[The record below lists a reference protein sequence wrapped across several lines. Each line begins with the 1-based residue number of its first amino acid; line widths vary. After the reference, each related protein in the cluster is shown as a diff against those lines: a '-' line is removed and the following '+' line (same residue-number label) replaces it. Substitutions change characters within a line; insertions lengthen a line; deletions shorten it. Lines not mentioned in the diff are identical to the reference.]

1 MAHLESKS
9 GLSEAETYPL
19 PCEVTVLG
27 RHPYCEIVLDQGAVS
42 REHARILHEGDSFY
56 LEDLHSRNGTFL
68 NGRPIDQKEPIH
80 DGDEIRICDLVFSF
94 RNEEEQARD
103 RASSL
108 PHSST
113 QAVLVNDDSVDSTLN
128 ITSRID
134 VGTQGLGYSSNPSM
148 KLQALVDI
156 GRNLGDVLD
165 MDKVIPILL
174 KNLLAIFRQADCA
187 SIVLNDPRTGR
198 LELKGFKHRNPRSK
212 QQFRISLTVLEAVV
226 SSKSAIL
233 SDDVANDSRFDVSDS
248 IVNFQLRSVMS
259 VPLLGAEQEVLGVIQ
274 VDSRKGGSRFSHN
287 DLDVLVSV
295 ASQAAT
301 AIENARLH
309 ARALEEKKFDHEMS
323 VAHKVQKGF
332 LPVEPPRVEH
342 YGFFDYY
349 QPAKFLGGDYFDYVP
364 LPENRLAIAL
374 GDVSGKGIS
383 AALLMAKLSAEC
395 RYSLVAEP
403 TPVEAV
409 ARLNRVYCESR
420 WDDRFIT
427 FILTVLD
434 FANHRVTLV
443 NAGHLSPLLRQPEG
457 EVIDLADTFGGLP
470 LGVMSDVEF
479 GEFTMEMEPGQ
490 VIALFSDGLP
500 DAMNSH
506 GDCYTLESVR
516 KQLESISGKSVDEI
530 GPRLIGAI
538 RGFAGRQPQT
548 DDQCLVLFGRQS
560 P

>member
-1 MAHLESKS
+1 MAYLESKS
-9 GLSEAETYPL
+9 GFSEKETFPL

-42 REHARILHEGDSFY
+42 REHARILHESDDFF

-68 NGRPIDQKEPIH
+68 NGHPIDQKQAIH

-94 RNEEEQARD
+94 RNEEERARE
-103 RASSL
+103 RASS
-108 PHSST
+108 PSSSTT
-113 QAVLVNDDSVDSTLN
+113 QAVLVEDDSVDSTLN

-134 VGTQGLGYSSNPSM
+134 VGNQSGLGFSSNPAM

-156 GRNLGDVLD
+156 GRNLGNVLD
-165 MDKVIPILL
+165 MEKVIPILL

-187 SIVLNDPRTGR
+187 SIVLKDPRSGR

-259 VPLLGAEQEVLGVIQ
+259 VPLLDADQEVLGVIQ

-287 DLDVLVSV
+287 DLDVLASV
-295 ASQAAT
+295 ASQAGA

-309 ARALEEKKFDHEMS
+309 ARAIEEKKFDHEMG

-332 LPVEPPRVEH
+332 LPVEPPHVKQ

-349 QPAKFLGGDYFDYVP
+349 QPAKFLGGDYFDYIP
-364 LPENRLAIAL
+364 LPEDRLAIAL

-395 RYSLVAEP
+395 RYSLIAEP
-403 TPVEAV
+403 GPVEAV
-409 ARLNRVYCESR
+409 ARMNRLYCESR

-427 FILTVLD
+427 FILAVLD
-434 FANHRVTLV
+434 INQHRLTLV
-443 NAGHLSPLLRQPEG
+443 NAGHLSPLLRQPDG

-470 LGVMSDVEF
+470 LGVMPDADF
-479 GEFTMEMEPGQ
+479 GEFEMSVEPGQ

-500 DAMNSH
+500 DAMNND
-506 GDCYTLESVR
+506 GECYSLESVR
-516 KQLESISGKSVDEI
+516 KQLRNIAGASVDEI
-530 GPRLIGAI
+530 GPRLIGAV
-538 RGFAGRQPQT
+538 RSFAGRQPQT
-548 DDQCLVLFGRQS
+548 DDQCLVLFGRER
-560 P
+560 